1 MAAEPGFMDRI
12 ALAFKVMA
20 RWETLLTLAA
30 FIAIWLLLRY
40 VADPWARENHAPRP
54 SLKSLLAR
62 RPPRKPV
69 APPVEAVPA
78 EDEDDDFPED

>member
-1 MAAEPGFMDRI
+1 MASELGLMDRL
-12 ALAFKVMA
+12 ALAFAVMA

-30 FIAIWLLLRY
+30 FVAIWLLLRY

-69 APPVEAVPA
+69 APPPEEHPSDE
-78 EDEDDDFPED
+78 EDEFPED